1 MKSSGQI
8 PLRFLHPSSAQFSL
22 PIRKKSDG
30 AGSFGL
36 VSSDKKLVERPER
49 DARHRHR

>member
-8 PLRFLHPSSAQFSL
+8 PLRFLQPRSAQFSL
-22 PIRKKSDG
+22 PIRKKSDP

-36 VSSDKKLVERPER
+36 ASSDKKYSDRIVR